1 MIRGMP
7 MPNPLMFVGASFG
20 HRGVMTTV
28 FLTAVVLRYA
38 TFIRG
43 DYSAW
48 WDGGTPFPGYA
59 DLWIGNAIHLA
70 FEGTPR
76 GLWFSYEG
84 LLYTIAIAPFL
95 KAFGLYGG
103 LVTWSHVLILSSAVI
118 APIAMATVRALGGHL
133 AGSTL
138 IGILVAFDP
147 VLTWYG
153 LNGWSDSATMFAAA
167 LAFLLFIRAARKP
180 SRLRLICFGATLAIL
195 ALDHA
200 TWTWPAFAWAI
211 ACIPLIHKAPLWL
224 PAHIHSSH
232 LNQTERSIRRTILP
246 LVVLIV
252 GLGLA
257 NIGLLAIGSTE
268 PGNVFPVLT
277 SDSGNQRRLAMY
289 YDPNLEWDAWQPADT
304 GRTIAT
310 RFPQVAGRQI
320 STLVGRQ
327 IGPAIPLATWLLVAN
342 GIALIVIA
350 TRSRKKISVS
360 MIGLSGLLIA
370 TIVVWQIDLASDP
383 IAVCLILVLGLAWA
397 YSPTSRTILFISMP
411 ILGIILLW
419 TGTITGLRHSSIGAY
434 VLYLVSGIL
443 VGEAGIIL
451 GRVAQPR
458 RLMWGRM
465 LAGHTMAALT
475 IVSIVFGG
483 IQLFDAF
490 QSRLNLDRY
499 TQWLDTVLPTN
510 AVIMAGGNI
519 DPWYVASHLNRDV
532 IYDVENG
539 ARLVLDGANTAWGRR
554 LSQVYPDALTN
565 EELMQSIQAD
575 GREAF
580 WYAPDISK
588 LIPSFS
594 PRFVSQATYPKYE
607 LLPTRISSQ
616 NEEWAVVVVKPS
628 S

>member
-1 MIRGMP
+1 
-7 MPNPLMFVGASFG
+7 
-20 HRGVMTTV
+20 
-28 FLTAVVLRYA
+28 
-38 TFIRG
+38 
-43 DYSAW
+43 
-48 WDGGTPFPGYA
+48 
-59 DLWIGNAIHLA
+59 
-70 FEGTPR
+70 
-76 GLWFSYEG
+76 
-84 LLYTIAIAPFL
+84 
-95 KAFGLYGG
+95 
-103 LVTWSHVLILSSAVI
+103 
-118 APIAMATVRALGGHL
+118 
-133 AGSTL
+133 
-138 IGILVAFDP
+138 
-147 VLTWYG
+147 
-153 LNGWSDSATMFAAA
+153 
-167 LAFLLFIRAARKP
+167 
-180 SRLRLICFGATLAIL
+180 
-195 ALDHA
+195 
-200 TWTWPAFAWAI
+200 
-211 ACIPLIHKAPLWL
+211 
-224 PAHIHSSH
+224 
-232 LNQTERSIRRTILP
+232 
-246 LVVLIV
+246 
-252 GLGLA
+252 
-257 NIGLLAIGSTE
+257 
-268 PGNVFPVLT
+268 
-277 SDSGNQRRLAMY
+277 
-289 YDPNLEWDAWQPADT
+289 
-304 GRTIAT
+304 
-310 RFPQVAGRQI
+310 
-320 STLVGRQ
+320 
-327 IGPAIPLATWLLVAN
+327 
-342 GIALIVIA
+342 
-350 TRSRKKISVS
+350 
-360 MIGLSGLLIA
+360 
-370 TIVVWQIDLASDP
+370 
-383 IAVCLILVLGLAWA
+383 
-397 YSPTSRTILFISMP
+397 MP

-554 LSQVYPDALTN
+554 LSQIYPDALTN

-580 WYAPDISK
+580 WYTPDISK

-607 LLPTRISSQ
+607 LLPTRTSSQ